1 MGSLQPFFG
10 VYGNWTLRHYADI
23 LADADLIRTVIDTF
37 LIAVAGGFLAVAIS
51 FWIAYLL
58 RRRPNT
64 WLAFLARIGSW
75 VPATAPGIVLS
86 LALLWS
92 YLNTPGIRLLY
103 GTPWLMMFALV
114 IGSLPVA
121 VRAVEGIIA
130 QIGTDM
136 EEAALLCGAGRVAAV
151 LEITA
156 RLCRPSLIG
165 AWFLVGLSMGGRLDV
180 PLLFASANSQTV
192 ATKAFE
198 MWTYGQLSQAAALF
212 LFYLVSGLTVVATA
226 VLSVMGMR
234 ILFRSVADAAR
245 KRALRISHATV

>member
-1 MGSLQPFFG
+1 M
-10 VYGNWTLRHYADI
+10 
-23 LADADLIRTVIDTF
+23 IDTF
-37 LIAVAGGFLAVAIS
+37 VIAVAGGFLAVAIS

-58 RRRPNT
+58 RRRPDT

-92 YLNTPGIRLLY
+92 YLNTPGLRLLF

-130 QIGTDM
+130 QVGIDV
-136 EEAALLCGAGRVAAV
+136 EEAALLCGASRVAAV

-180 PLLFASANSQTV
+180 PLLFATANSQTI

-212 LFYLVSGLTVVATA
+212 LLYLASGLTVLATA
-226 VLSVMGMR
+226 VLSVMGLR
-234 ILFRSVADAAR
+234 IVLRRGADAAR
-245 KRALRISHATV
+245 RRTLRMANATG